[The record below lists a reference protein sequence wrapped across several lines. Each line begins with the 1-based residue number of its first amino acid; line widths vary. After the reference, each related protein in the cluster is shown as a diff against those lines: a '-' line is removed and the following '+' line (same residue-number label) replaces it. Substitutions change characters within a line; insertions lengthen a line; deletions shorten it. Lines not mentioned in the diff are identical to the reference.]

1 MSHFLRDTAHALGF
15 DDPDGKAAESGDI
28 FWAVAGAYSASV
40 FIEIPVEDI
49 VATVFDAPV
58 TAIYGKEP
66 QGICLLWS
74 STGDTADNV
83 MGDFAGF
90 FINKVSLDQE
100 GLLHE
105 VEVFILYENAPSLY
119 CRNVGM
125 GRHYSLPLDGG
136 RRGGGVFHP
145 SLCPFQGMGVS
156 SVLVQILRVSI
167 RP

>member
-1 MSHFLRDTAHALGF
+1 MSHFLRDTANALGF

-28 FWAVAGAYSASV
+28 FRAVAGAYSASV
-40 FIEIPVEDI
+40 FIPVEDI

-66 QGICLLWS
+66 LGVCLLWS
-74 STGDTADNV
+74 STGDTADYV

-136 RRGGGVFHP
+136 GRGGGDFHA
-145 SLCPFQGMGVS
+145 SLCP
-156 SVLVQILRVSI
+156 I
-167 RP
+167 RAWGLEGRRLI

>member
-1 MSHFLRDTAHALGF
+1 MSHFLRDTANALGF
-15 DDPDGKAAESGDI
+15 DDSDGKAAESGDI
-28 FWAVAGAYSASV
+28 FRAVAVAYSASV
-40 FIEIPVEDI
+40 LIPVEDI

-100 GLLHE
+100 GLLHMGE
-105 VEVFILYENAPSLY
+105 VEVVI
-119 CRNVGM
+119 
-125 GRHYSLPLDGG
+125 
-136 RRGGGVFHP
+136 
-145 SLCPFQGMGVS
+145 
-156 SVLVQILRVSI
+156 
-167 RP
+167 